1 MERTDNRMILSPFIF
16 SCADCKTSLLTSIR
30 ETHPQIKWLITATLM
45 QSPPSTTSTGTS
57 TGSSGSVQSSLP
69 ATGRGVFIAQGAWWD
84 NAKDGMKSFDL
95 WSEKGY
101 GGVDVTVC
109 ISWITS

>member
-1 MERTDNRMILSPFIF
+1 
-16 SCADCKTSLLTSIR
+16 
-30 ETHPQIKWLITATLM
+30 M
-45 QSPPSTTSTGTS
+45 QSAASTTSTGN
-57 TGSSGSVQSSLP
+57 SGNSQSSLP

-84 NAKDGMKSFDL
+84 NARDGLKTFDL

-109 ISWITS
+109 VAWVTS